1 MLVATSCL
9 PTCASPPS
17 SLSSIPLE
25 RASLCLPL
33 LPLPTENFGLQVSE
47 TEAQPWAPQDLREG
61 SGVSAI

>member
-1 MLVATSCL
+1 MPVATSRL

-47 TEAQPWAPQDLREG
+47 TEVQPWAPQDPREG
-61 SGVSAI
+61 SRVSAI

>member
-1 MLVATSCL
+1 MLVATSRL
-9 PTCASPPS
+9 PTCASTPS

-33 LPLPTENFGLQVSE
+33 LPLPTENFGLQVPE
-47 TEAQPWAPQDLREG
+47 TKAQPWAPQDPWEG